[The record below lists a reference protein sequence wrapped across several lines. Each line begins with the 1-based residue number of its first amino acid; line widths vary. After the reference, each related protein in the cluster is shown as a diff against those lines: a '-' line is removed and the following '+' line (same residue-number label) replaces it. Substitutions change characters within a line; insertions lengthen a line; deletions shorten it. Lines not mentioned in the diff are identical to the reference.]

1 MQIINRNAA
10 LCDNMNGIKLR
21 VLDYGHANTNEE
33 WTGNIVSPMYA
44 RLYYIL
50 GGNPFVIID
59 GKRHELDIGKC
70 YLFPTGFSFRHA
82 CASSMEQIYFHINLS
97 DADGVDLLRA
107 AEQMMEFT
115 PSAEALEKLKKHTE
129 GETPVDSLRVKQLV
143 YSDLLTLFEK
153 YSVPL
158 VTANYSKCVR
168 LAIKHI
174 KKNLNL
180 RLSVKELA
188 ATSFVSEST
197 LSKKFKAE
205 VGTTI
210 GSYIDGLVLF
220 EAEQMLLKTELSVQQ
235 ISERFGFCDQF
246 YFSRRFKNKYGETP
260 QKYRKLK
267 LI

>member
-1 MQIINRNAA
+1 MQIINRNSS
-10 LCDNMNGIKLR
+10 LCDNMNGIRLR
-21 VLDYGHANTNEE
+21 ILDFGHAITNEE
-33 WTGNIVSPMYA
+33 WAGNVVSPMYA

-59 GKRHELDIGKC
+59 GHRCDLDIGKC
-70 YLFPTGFSFRHA
+70 YLFPTGFSFKHA
-82 CASSMEQIYFHINLS
+82 CSSSMEQIYFHINLN
-97 DADGVDLLRA
+97 DPDGVDLIRT

-115 PSAEALEKLKKHTE
+115 PSADMIEKLKRLTKSD
-129 GETPVDSLRVKQLV
+129 TPTDSLSVKQII
-143 YSDLLTLFEK
+143 YSDLLTLFQK
-153 YSVPL
+153 YNTPL
-158 VTANYSKCVR
+158 TTANYSKCVK

-197 LSKKFKAE
+197 LSKKFKTE

-210 GSYIDGLVLF
+210 GNYIDGLVLF
-220 EAEQMLLKTELSVQQ
+220 EAEQLLLKTELSVQQ
-235 ISERFGFCDQF
+235 ISEQLGFCDQF
-246 YFSRRFKNKYGETP
+246 YFSRRFKKKYGETP

>member
-1 MQIINRNAA
+1 
-10 LCDNMNGIKLR
+10 
-21 VLDYGHANTNEE
+21 
-33 WTGNIVSPMYA
+33 
-44 RLYYIL
+44 
-50 GGNPFVIID
+50 
-59 GKRHELDIGKC
+59 
-70 YLFPTGFSFRHA
+70 
-82 CASSMEQIYFHINLS
+82 
-97 DADGVDLLRA
+97 
-107 AEQMMEFT
+107 MEFT
-115 PSAEALEKLKKHTE
+115 PTAEMIEKLKNHAA
-129 GETPVDSLRVKQLV
+129 GETPIDSLQVKQMV

-153 YSVPL
+153 YDVPL
-158 VTANYSKCVR
+158 ITANYSKCVR
-168 LAIKHI
+168 LAVKYI

-197 LSKKFKAE
+197 LSKKFKTE
-205 VGTTI
+205 VGTTV

-246 YFSRRFKNKYGETP
+246 YFSRRFKKKYGETP